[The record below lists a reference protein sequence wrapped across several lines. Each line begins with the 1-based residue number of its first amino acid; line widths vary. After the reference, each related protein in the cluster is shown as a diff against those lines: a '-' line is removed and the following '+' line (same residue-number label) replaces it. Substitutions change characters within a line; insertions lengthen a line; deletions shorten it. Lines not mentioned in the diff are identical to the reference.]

1 MGKRLDKFDYIVLI
15 AVPCLFAGALQIVGK
30 VLSGWISAQVPVY
43 AASSIRFIKMLF
55 WIISGLAA
63 YKYVLAYLYHKA
75 TKRSYYKDRIAFRRP
90 YATLKRFYMT
100 ADPYRLDEETLPV
113 ERWQDAEGVILGKIG
128 DRLIKRPSSGVGN
141 LAVFS
146 LPGGG
151 KTTSQ
156 IIPSAMR
163 FKGAVLA
170 VDIKGDIL
178 NFAQKHGK
186 RIIQVFDP
194 ENPEHSAHYNPFD
207 GIDKL
212 TELERKTAIEQIAL
226 VLMPDTGE
234 RDGKYFLDGGRD
246 YFCGVALYMLYNDFE
261 TTLPKVAKA
270 IVEGNAFDWAK
281 TVVGGP
287 CNLAKSYLASY
298 IGSNEKNVAGAY
310 GVVAKAVRPFAYG
323 ALADLLEPDQYSI
336 SPASLE
342 IGFDIYIEIPQDKIK
357 LYAPVTTI
365 IVQQFLMAFMQR
377 KDISTG
383 EELRPILFLLD
394 EFPQLQ
400 FDYDT
405 LMAALST
412 LRSKR
417 VSLFLAFQSIAQANH
432 RYGDAGFRAI
442 MDTCAYISIMSAQD
456 PDSRDYFSRLCGTHN
471 YLKVTTSYDSN
482 KQKTRSISE
491 EREPVFQP
499 ADFGNLGDDV
509 VIVANG
515 KYVRV
520 KKTYCF
526 KN

>member
-1 MGKRLDKFDYIVLI
+1 MGKRLDRFDYFFLI
-15 AVPCLFAGALQIVGK
+15 AGPCLFAGALQIVGK
-30 VLSGWISAQVPVY
+30 MLSERIFAQAPDY
-43 AASSIRFIKMLF
+43 AASSIGFFKVLLG
-55 WIISGLAA
+55 IIFCVAS

-75 TKRSYYKDRIAFRRP
+75 TKRSYFKDRVEFRRP
-90 YATLKRFYMT
+90 YGVLKQFYMT
-100 ADPYRLDEETLPV
+100 ADPYRLNEETLPV

-128 DRLIKRPSSGVGN
+128 CRLIKRPSSGVGN
-141 LAVFS
+141 LAAFA

-163 FKGAVLA
+163 FGGSVLA

-186 RIIQVFDP
+186 RIMQVLDP
-194 ENPEHSAHYNPFD
+194 ENPEHSAHYNPFE
-207 GIDKL
+207 GMDKL

-234 RDGKYFLDGGRD
+234 NDGKYFLDGGRD
-246 YFCGVALYMLYNDFE
+246 YFCGVALYMLFNDIE

-310 GVVAKAVRPFAYG
+310 GVAAKAVRPFAYG
-323 ALADLLEPDQYSI
+323 ALSVLLEPDLYMI

-342 IGFDIYIEIPQDKIK
+342 KGFDVYIEIPQDKIK

-365 IVQQFLMAFMQR
+365 IVQQFLMAFMRR
-377 KDISTG
+377 KDIATG
-383 EELRPILFLLD
+383 EKLRPILFLLD
-394 EFPQLQ
+394 EFSQLQ

-412 LRSKR
+412 LRSKQ
-417 VSLFLAFQSIAQANH
+417 VSLFLVFQSIAQATQ

-442 MDTCAYISIMSAQD
+442 MDTCAYISVMGAQD
-456 PDSRDYFSRLCGTHN
+456 PDSRDYFSRLCGTHR
-471 YLKVTTSYDSN
+471 YHKVTTSYDSN

-491 EREPVFQP
+491 EQEPVFQP

-509 VIVANG
+509 IIVANG
-515 KYVRV
+515 KYIRA

-526 KN
+526 KK